1 MRQLKD
7 LVSVGPATL
16 EDFTLLGISAVE
28 ELKDQ
33 DATELYQRLC
43 RITGIKMDICCE
55 DVFRAAI
62 EQARDPNLDLEK
74 CQWWY
79 WSALRKSKGAKKLSP
94 SGR

>member
-16 EDFTLLGISAVE
+16 KDFEVLGVKSVE
-28 ELKDQ
+28 ELTKQ

-43 RITGIKMDICCE
+43 RITNSKMDICCE

-62 EQARDPNLDLEK
+62 EQAKNPKLELEK

-79 WSALRKSKGAKKLSP
+79 WSALRKSA
-94 SGR
+94 SGKVVVLHL

>member
-16 EDFTLLGISAVE
+16 KDFEVLGVRSIEDLRD
-28 ELKDQ
+28 K

-43 RITGIKMDICCE
+43 RITNTKMDICCE

-62 EQARDPNLDLEK
+62 EQAKNPHLDLEK

-79 WSALRKSKGAKKLSP
+79 WSAIRKSGKVAALH
-94 SGR
+94 R